1 MKTNLAI
8 ILGVALGVII
18 ISTALSVFVIVTF
31 FLPADRSTSSD
42 STVNT
47 PSTVNAPSITTSL
60 PRTIAASPSPTYVN
74 STPAGTQTPVTSSP
88 AANAEVSFNI
98 NITGIIE
105 EGLTTR
111 IVTAQLTNTG
121 TADAHNTWVKIE
133 AFSQGSRVKLN
144 NQDFLQEK
152 FDTIKAKQTITR
164 EVSISFNLFDAPK
177 LMQNGVTL
185 NLTINS
191 DEKSQSL
198 SYDYRP

>member
-1 MKTNLAI
+1 MKTSLVI
-8 ILGVALGVII
+8 ILSVALGVII
-18 ISTALSVFVIVTF
+18 SIALSVFVIVSF
-31 FLPADRSTSSD
+31 FLPADRSMSSD

-47 PSTVNAPSITTSL
+47 PSITTSS
-60 PRTIAASPSPTYVN
+60 PRTTAASPSPTYVS
-74 STPAGTQTPVTSSP
+74 STPAGTQLPVTSSP
-88 AANAEVSFNI
+88 AANADVSFNI

-105 EGLTTR
+105 DGMTTR

-121 TADAHNTWVKIE
+121 TADAHNTRVKIE

-144 NQDFLQEK
+144 NQDFLQEEYN
-152 FDTIKAKQTITR
+152 TVKAQQTITR
-164 EVSISFNLFDAPK
+164 EVSISFSLFDAPK